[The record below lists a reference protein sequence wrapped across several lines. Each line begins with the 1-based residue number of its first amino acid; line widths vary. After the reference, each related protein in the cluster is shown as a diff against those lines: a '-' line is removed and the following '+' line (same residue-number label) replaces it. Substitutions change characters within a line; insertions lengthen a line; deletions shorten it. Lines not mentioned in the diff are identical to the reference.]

1 MSKKSTESGEMRM
14 DLDTLSQ
21 VALSQFDTSLFN
33 NTLASPAEP
42 TPLSAPDALNL
53 ATTMAATQSFNFTSD
68 LPTLDGTM
76 EEFEFKPQVTEAG
89 FVETDHN
96 MNNQRGEPG
105 VMSGYHTVPMS
116 NVQQPAHMSPVSCSS
131 PDSSPTPSGWW
142 TPTERPSTTMS
153 SGIGSII
160 TTSNSLINEAVAAA
174 QPTVTG
180 CETACFTPSTT
191 SYNIAATQAMISPQ
205 ELSTHNSPYTTC
217 AYTQSATSLV
227 PTTAYDQLPEN
238 LSVQS
243 TIVQAGSAPF
253 EQTVKVDGVLK
264 YSWPTAPDM
273 SSAFGRPSVT
283 QHQIVKMGVHTGQST
298 SPQPQQAPIL
308 PSRTQQLSLTNAPPM
323 MLHISPADI
332 ISQPYPTTQSTVGK
346 STSKPRKYTSR
357 PGKTPPHER
366 PYACPAEN
374 CDRRFS
380 RSDELTRHIRIHTG
394 QKPFQCR
401 ICMRN
406 FSRSDHLTTHIRTH
420 TGEKPFSCETCG
432 RKFARSDERKR
443 HSKIHLR
450 QKVKKEAELMKSVN
464 TCSYQQTPASA
475 SSPPMPVSA
484 PSAVTTS

>member
-1 MSKKSTESGEMRM
+1 ME
-14 DLDTLSQ
+14 LNI
-21 VALSQFDTSLFN
+21 VCSLHYFR
-33 NTLASPAEP
+33 NT
-42 TPLSAPDALNL
+42 
-53 ATTMAATQSFNFTSD
+53 
-68 LPTLDGTM
+68 GTM

-89 FVETDHN
+89 YVEPDHN

-105 VMSGYHTVPMS
+105 VMSGYNTVSMT
-116 NVQQPAHMSPVSCSS
+116 NVQHPAHMSPVSASS

-142 TPTERPSTTMS
+142 TPTPERPPTTIA

-160 TTSNSLINEAVAAA
+160 TTSHSLINEAVSA

-180 CETACFTPSTT
+180 GEATIFTPSTT
-191 SYNIAATQAMISPQ
+191 SYQIASTQAMMSPQ
-205 ELSTHNSPYTTC
+205 ELSPNASPYTTC
-217 AYTQSATSLV
+217 AYTQPPATSLV
-227 PTTAYDQLPEN
+227 PTTAYDTLPEN

-243 TIVQAGSAPF
+243 TIAQGVCSPF

-264 YSWPTAPDM
+264 YSWPTTHDM
-273 SSAFGRPSVT
+273 SSAFGRPTAT
-283 QHQIVKMGVHTGQST
+283 QHHNVKMGVHHTGQNT
-298 SPQPQQAPIL
+298 SPQHGPQPAQIL
-308 PSRTQQLSLTNAPPM
+308 PSRTQQLSLGNPM
-323 MLHISPADI
+323 MVHISPSDV
-332 ISQPYPTTQSTVGK
+332 ISQPYQAAQSTAGK
-346 STSKPRKYTSR
+346 TTSKPRKYTSR

-366 PYACPAEN
+366 PYACPSEN

-420 TGEKPFSCETCG
+420 TGEKPFSCDTCG

-450 QKVKKEAELMKSVN
+450 QKVKKEVDTMKNVS
-464 TCSYQQTPASA
+464 TCGYQQTPSAAA
-475 SSPPMPVSA
+475 SSPPMPVIA
-484 PSAVTTS
+484 PSTVTST